1 MMDFLLMLFSGA
13 SNCVILIMSINATIS
28 NYDSN
33 YWFGL
38 LLAFIAGFGLGIVRD
53 IRKNNFSFKT
63 SIMKFFASLFLCYL
77 GYKAKLDWG
86 FPSISLEWFVV
97 ALSFGSLY
105 FVDAIEKIFS
115 LGIPKVAQLLLNN
128 ISSSLSSYVDKN
140 KTRGEEDK
148 L

>member
-13 SNCVILIMSINATIS
+13 SNCVILIMTINATVP
-28 NYDSN
+28 NNDSN

-38 LLAFIAGFGLGIVRD
+38 ILAFIAGFGLGVVRD
-53 IRKNNFSFKT
+53 IRKNNFSFKI
-63 SIMKFFASLFLCYL
+63 SVLKFFASLCLCYL
-77 GYKAKLDWG
+77 GYKAKLDWNL
-86 FPSISLEWFVV
+86 FPSIGLEWFVV

-105 FVDAIEKIFS
+105 FVDAFGKLFS

-128 ISSSLSSYVDKN
+128 LSSYVDKN
-140 KTRGEEDK
+140 KAREEDK